1 MCNTHERVNQPI
13 EPRQGEVF
21 WIRAEVLRPAVAGAA
36 HPHVV
41 IQEDVLNRAR
51 IPTVVVC
58 ALTSNLHRAE
68 EPGNVTLEA
77 GEGGLPKASVAV
89 VSQISTVD
97 KAELGDRIGQLSP
110 ERIEQIFAGMVFQQ
124 KSFFER

>member
-1 MCNTHERVNQPI
+1 MSPPI

-21 WIRAEVLRPAVAGAA
+21 WIRAEALRPAVAGAA

-41 IQEDVLNRAR
+41 VQTDVLNRSR
-51 IPTVVVC
+51 ISTVVVC
-58 ALTSNLHRAE
+58 ALTSNQHRVE
-68 EPGNVTLEA
+68 EPGNVAIEA

-97 KAELGDRIGQLSP
+97 KAELGERIGELSR
-110 ERIEQIFAGMVFQQ
+110 ERVEQILAGMAFQQ